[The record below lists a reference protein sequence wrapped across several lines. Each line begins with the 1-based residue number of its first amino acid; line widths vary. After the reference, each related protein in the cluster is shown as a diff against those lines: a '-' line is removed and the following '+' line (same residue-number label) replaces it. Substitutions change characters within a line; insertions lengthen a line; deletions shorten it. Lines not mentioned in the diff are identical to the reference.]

1 MLPTSLQ
8 PPRQLLPPAPHL
20 ALLTPA
26 PLTPLPTARPAA
38 LLPALSPAALTLRLG
53 VDPLHAHLLPTLASG
68 AAEVEL
74 AFLSASAAVQ
84 RIKAGLLDAVLLPVA
99 GMVGPSE
106 PPQPP
111 ALSAV
116 AALNP
121 SLGDPEVVAIAV
133 ASSSL
138 PLLVAA
144 RHLVHPTGAV
154 VSPVVAA
161 GTVPPVAVPQ
171 VAVLLPPARHQ
182 PLLHADLLRQA
193 LLPLR
198 SCSDL
203 RASVWIELLQ
213 RQRLLLPAPLSLLA
227 ASPWRAADFAAL
239 PAADPLWEVL
249 WLLVAQGR
257 QQAGWV
263 QELVVGV
270 RERVGEEGSAVGGA
284 GLPE

>member
-1 MLPTSLQ
+1 M
-8 PPRQLLPPAPHL
+8 
-20 ALLTPA
+20 
-26 PLTPLPTARPAA
+26 
-38 LLPALSPAALTLRLG
+38 TLRLG

-68 AAEVEL
+68 AAEVKL

-154 VSPVVAA
+154 VPPVVAA
-161 GTVPPVAVPQ
+161 GIVPR
-171 VAVLLPPARHQ
+171 VAVLLPPAR
-182 PLLHADLLRQA
+182 
-193 LLPLR
+193 
-198 SCSDL
+198 
-203 RASVWIELLQ
+203 
-213 RQRLLLPAPLSLLA
+213 
-227 ASPWRAADFAAL
+227 
-239 PAADPLWEVL
+239 
-249 WLLVAQGR
+249 
-257 QQAGWV
+257 
-263 QELVVGV
+263 
-270 RERVGEEGSAVGGA
+270 
-284 GLPE
+284 